1 MIINEDIHHTNLDI
15 TYHFEKSPCN
25 SKYLLVIF
33 SGFNRIEATPQK
45 TYNYIRALNGV
56 NHNKLFILDSYG
68 PRGCYYLGENM
79 SFEVETSVVSLISKI
94 STMYDIPNKNIITVG
109 SSKGG
114 SAALYFGMKYYYG
127 HVIAGAPQ
135 TKIADYILNTAKET
149 TDYMLGTDESV
160 KDSNVQR
167 LNNII
172 FKQLVHNHH
181 TKIHL
186 FSSKNDFQYKTHVAP
201 LIELINTCKIS
212 ADVVINNDMENHG
225 EVGKFFPDFLE
236 QKLLEI
242 TCGVTFDENEVK
254 INGKTVK
261 GEFDVYKVKSHDGT
275 FFKSQ
280 NQVKAGFRQKI
291 KSKWYGKILVKI
303 YHVFK
308 KPNK

>member
-56 NHNKLFILDSYG
+56 NYNKLFILDSYG

-127 HVIAGAPQ
+127 HVI
-135 TKIADYILNTAKET
+135 
-149 TDYMLGTDESV
+149 
-160 KDSNVQR
+160 
-167 LNNII
+167 
-172 FKQLVHNHH
+172 
-181 TKIHL
+181 
-186 FSSKNDFQYKTHVAP
+186 
-201 LIELINTCKIS
+201 S
-212 ADVVINNDMENHG
+212 AV
-225 EVGKFFPDFLE
+225 P
-236 QKLLEI
+236 
-242 TCGVTFDENEVK
+242 
-254 INGKTVK
+254 
-261 GEFDVYKVKSHDGT
+261 
-275 FFKSQ
+275 
-280 NQVKAGFRQKI
+280 
-291 KSKWYGKILVKI
+291 
-303 YHVFK
+303 
-308 KPNK
+308 